1 MNRDSKLSR
10 WSLTALVFA
19 VSILISLALAEVVV
33 RQLGI
38 APKIFSVQR
47 GRFRL
52 SPNPLIGYE
61 LVPFFQAPYVDGM
74 LDFER
79 QSNSLGYRDR
89 EHPIRKPPGSHR
101 TLVLGDSITQ
111 GLKIADDR
119 EIYTSVLSRELGRA
133 GERRSEVMNFGT
145 SGYNTQQEV
154 ESLRDKGLAYEP
166 DLVILAYCVNDTRVD
181 SGGIFYALKHLQWD
195 RELHRTP
202 GVWRRSALF
211 RLVYARYASRSESR
225 PDPFRRVRRNTVE
238 RSLASLAELSREHD
252 FEVLLV
258 YFPWLDG
265 RDPREKEL
273 SPAELAAASE
283 KSGFRFLDLSAAMKA
298 CASEQAIAADA
309 IHPNADGHRC
319 AGEAIA
325 HYMLDAGLTA
335 SQP

>member
-1 MNRDSKLSR
+1 MNRRSDLSR
-10 WSLTALVFA
+10 RSLTALVFFA
-19 VSILISLALAEVVV
+19 SLLISLALAEVVV

-61 LVPFFQAPYVDGM
+61 LVPFFQAPSAGGM

-89 EHPIRKPPGSHR
+89 EHPIRKPPGTHR

-119 EIYTSVLSRELGRA
+119 EIYTSVLSRQLDLA
-133 GERRSEVMNFGT
+133 SERSIEVMNFGT

-154 ESLRDKGLAYEP
+154 ETLRDKGLVYEP

-181 SGGIFYALKHLQWD
+181 SGGIFYALKHLQWE

-202 GVWRRSALF
+202 AFWRRSALF
-211 RLVYARYASRSESR
+211 RLVYSRLASWSESR
-225 PDPFRRVRRNTVE
+225 PDPFRQVRRNTVE
-238 RSLASLAELSREHD
+238 RSLTSLAELAREHD

-265 RDPREKEL
+265 RDPREQEL
-273 SPAELAAASE
+273 SPAEFAAASE
-283 KSGFRFLDLSAAMKA
+283 KNGFRFLDLSAAMKA

-325 HYMLDAGLTA
+325 RYMLDGRLTD